1 MNGDG
6 MYNAVIIADITFFF
20 LSVFLIL
27 LSIFAS
33 ESNARTVS
41 ALLLGDLAQRHVG
54 VWICLTLYLN
64 ITTSTL

>member
-6 MYNAVIIADITFFF
+6 MYNAVIIADITFFSF
-20 LSVFLIL
+20 CILIL